1 MNSIAEISEQAQVS
15 NWPMRILLTALTL
28 IVIGILFALIVR
40 SWRRRAKSQSGLGSL
55 PAVSAEVAEEL
66 ESGELATTEMRYV
79 GTASDVNW
87 NDKIAFAGLSNRGFA
102 EVGVHAQ
109 GVVIDRGVAGVLFI
123 PRDSIVGVGLAKGVA
138 GRAFGKDGVVAIRWV
153 HADFTLDTGLR
164 SSSSIERQKIVTEI
178 EKIAA
183 GGASFTSAAVASA
196 TNATSQGAEN

>member
-66 ESGELATTEMRYV
+66 ESGELAT
-79 GTASDVNW
+79 N
-87 NDKIAFAGLSNRGFA
+87 KIAFAGLSNRGFA